1 MHRACGSRDAAERF
15 ASWGRPEED
24 GDVIVTRSSSGYAAT
39 AKRLIEAID
48 DRGLTVF
55 ARIDHAAAAREAGME
70 LAAEEVVLFGD
81 PRAGTPL
88 MQTDPRVGVELP
100 LRILIWEDE
109 VGALLGHREPRD
121 LAREYDLQPR
131 HEILERM
138 AALLDELVDSAAA

>member
-1 MHRACGSRDAAERF
+1 M
-15 ASWGRPEED
+15 
-24 GDVIVTRSSSGYAAT
+24 IVRRSSSGYAAT
-39 AKRLIEAID
+39 AERLIEAID

-70 LAAEEVVLFGD
+70 LAAEEVVLFGN

-88 MQTDPRVGVELP
+88 MQTDPGVGVELP

-109 VGALLGHREPRD
+109 VGALLGHRDPRE
-121 LAREYDLQPR
+121 LAREYELQPH
-131 HEILERM
+131 HETLEQM